1 MKQVITAL
9 LVVLF
14 LTATAW
20 AVAVTEEQDKSVR
33 AYWTEEPIVV
43 DGVLDEAC
51 WGEAE
56 RIDDFWK
63 AEFQERMPASQ
74 KTEVRI
80 MYDSR
85 NLYFG
90 ITCHDSW
97 MDRIR
102 ATLTKRDMAIWED
115 DCIEIRLDTFHSRR
129 DCYLFV
135 INPIGTQLDVQSA
148 GEGAV
153 FDWNWDSYWLSK
165 THLYPDRWTLEV
177 AIPFSSIRFDDQ
189 NTVWGANFSR
199 HQKSSGDY
207 WNWVDTGSRNENASR
222 FGRITGIDPS
232 RILTET
238 RIEFLPYL
246 TQKEVYGQKAE
257 SKVGLDVILPIGSNL
272 TTNITFNPDFAQL
285 ESDPTVMNISEER
298 EVWYPEKRPFFM
310 EGAQL
315 LDTPI
320 DIFYSRRIKTVDFGL
335 KTTGKIG
342 RSDFALFDAYGSF
355 VDRYD
360 NEVVD
365 STGAFSHYEPADHNA
380 NFVVARL
387 SRDLGERSTWG
398 FLFADKHEK
407 DGSATILS
415 LDNRFVMPRGVEL
428 RWQYARN
435 FLHTWRRR
443 TFEATAKTE
452 EWLCDRSR
460 NAYDVELEWRDPK
473 ARGYHIGAG
482 LQGVEKGFDP
492 DETGFERDDF
502 RRFEIDAKRR
512 RKDLTKF
519 VRDYEIGTWQTYR
532 TDFDG
537 VLQDQYNEL
546 FGEAEIKWL
555 NTGFW
560 SGYNKRREMGKL
572 WDDWYSYMW
581 ARLNGARV
589 RTWFSGGLATRREK
603 PRRSYEWGTSGGLFG
618 KVTFEV
624 NAEHYWW
631 RGEEKTTILRT
642 IDRYQFTQ
650 EMDIKLVAERV
661 FDHRADTES
670 NTFQLIYSWEFLP
683 KSNLYL
689 VYLDRTDQ
697 PRAFFAKIGY
707 MHEVKWEHSAG
718 PRSMS
723 SFERDRYSLR

>member
-20 AVAVTEEQDKSVR
+20 AVAVTEEQDKTVR

-51 WGEAE
+51 WGEAQLV
-56 RIDDFWK
+56 DDFWK
-63 AEFQERMPASQ
+63 AEFQERMPATQ

-452 EWLCDRSR
+452 DWLCDRSR

-670 NTFQLIYSWEFLP
+670 NIFQLIYSWEFLP

-718 PRSMS
+718 PRSTS

>member
-1 MKQVITAL
+1 
-9 LVVLF
+9 
-14 LTATAW
+14 
-20 AVAVTEEQDKSVR
+20 
-33 AYWTEEPIVV
+33 
-43 DGVLDEAC
+43 
-51 WGEAE
+51 
-56 RIDDFWK
+56 
-63 AEFQERMPASQ
+63 
-74 KTEVRI
+74 
-80 MYDSR
+80 
-85 NLYFG
+85 
-90 ITCHDSW
+90 
-97 MDRIR
+97 
-102 ATLTKRDMAIWED
+102 
-115 DCIEIRLDTFHSRR
+115 
-129 DCYLFV
+129 
-135 INPIGTQLDVQSA
+135 
-148 GEGAV
+148 
-153 FDWNWDSYWLSK
+153 
-165 THLYPDRWTLEV
+165 
-177 AIPFSSIRFDDQ
+177 
-189 NTVWGANFSR
+189 
-199 HQKSSGDY
+199 
-207 WNWVDTGSRNENASR
+207 
-222 FGRITGIDPS
+222 
-232 RILTET
+232 
-238 RIEFLPYL
+238 
-246 TQKEVYGQKAE
+246 
-257 SKVGLDVILPIGSNL
+257 
-272 TTNITFNPDFAQL
+272 
-285 ESDPTVMNISEER
+285 
-298 EVWYPEKRPFFM
+298 
-310 EGAQL
+310 
-315 LDTPI
+315 
-320 DIFYSRRIKTVDFGL
+320 
-335 KTTGKIG
+335 
-342 RSDFALFDAYGSF
+342 
-355 VDRYD
+355 
-360 NEVVD
+360 
-365 STGAFSHYEPADHNA
+365 
-380 NFVVARL
+380 
-387 SRDLGERSTWG
+387 
-398 FLFADKHEK
+398 
-407 DGSATILS
+407 ILS

-443 TFEATAKTE
+443 TVETTGE
-452 EWLCDRSR
+452 TRDWLCDRSR
-460 NAYDVELEWRDPK
+460 NGFDVEFEWKDPK
-473 ARGYHIGAG
+473 ARGYHIEAG

-670 NTFQLIYSWEFLP
+670 NIFQLIYSWEFLP

-707 MHEVKWEHSAG
+707 MHEVKWEHSAS
-718 PRSMS
+718 PRSTS